1 MLIFSYIIMEQN
13 NNTNISAMS
22 SDECLNLYNSLC
34 KEETDPFLFISLVVN
49 FLLLLTTGI
58 SELMA
63 SSKCKFNS
71 LFELI
76 IYPLRK
82 LAVKHKEKNHQ
93 EADLDLEAGSAD
105 TK

>member
-1 MLIFSYIIMEQN
+1 MVQN
-13 NNTNISAMS
+13 NNTNNTIISAMT
-22 SDECLNLYNSLC
+22 SDECIDLYDTMC
-34 KEETDPFLFISLVVN
+34 DQGGDPLFFISLAVN
-49 FLLLLTTGI
+49 FLLLMTTGV

-82 LAVKHKEKNHQ
+82 LAVKKSGKNHQ
-93 EADLDLEAGSAD
+93 EEERDLEAGGAD
-105 TK
+105 NSNDG

>member
-1 MLIFSYIIMEQN
+1 MEYN
-13 NNTNISAMS
+13 NITNFSAMS
-22 SDECLNLYNSLC
+22 TDECLDLYNNLC
-34 KEETDPFLFISLVVN
+34 NQESDPFFLISLAVN

-63 SSKCKFNS
+63 SSKFNS

-82 LAVKHKEKNHQ
+82 LAVKKLEKNHQ
-93 EADLDLEAGSAD
+93 DTDLDLEAGSAD

>member
-1 MLIFSYIIMEQN
+1 MEEN
-13 NNTNISAMS
+13 NITNISAMT
-22 SDECLNLYNSLC
+22 SDECIKMY
-34 KEETDPFLFISLVVN
+34 ETMCNQEGDPFFLISLAIN
-49 FLLLLTTGI
+49 FLLLMTTGI

-82 LAVKHKEKNHQ
+82 LAVKKSEKNHQ
-93 EADLDLEAGSAD
+93 EDDLDLEAGSANE
-105 TK
+105 

>member
-1 MLIFSYIIMEQN
+1 MIQN
-13 NNTNISAMS
+13 NSSNFSSMS
-22 SDECLNLYNSLC
+22 SDECIDLYNNLC
-34 KEETDPFLFISLVVN
+34 DQEADPLFTISLIVN

-71 LFELI
+71 LFELL

-82 LAVKHKEKNHQ
+82 LAVKHKEKNHN

-105 TK
+105 SDG

>member
-1 MLIFSYIIMEQN
+1 
-13 NNTNISAMS
+13 MS
-22 SDECLNLYNSLC
+22 SDECIDLYNNLC
-34 KEETDPFLFISLVVN
+34 DKEDADPLFTISLIVN

-71 LFELI
+71 LFELL

-82 LAVKHKEKNHQ
+82 LAVKHKEKNHN

-105 TK
+105 SDG

>member
-1 MLIFSYIIMEQN
+1 MEQN
-13 NNTNISAMS
+13 NNTNISAMT
-22 SDECLNLYNSLC
+22 SDECIELYESMCNQ
-34 KEETDPFLFISLVVN
+34 EGDPLFLISLAVN
-49 FLLLLTTGI
+49 FLLLMTTGI

-82 LAVKHKEKNHQ
+82 LAVKKNHQ
-93 EADLDLEAGSAD
+93 EADKDLEAGSAD
-105 TK
+105 NEG

>member
-1 MLIFSYIIMEQN
+1 M
-13 NNTNISAMS
+13 T
-22 SDECLNLYNSLC
+22 
-34 KEETDPFLFISLVVN
+34 PGV
-49 FLLLLTTGI
+49 

-82 LAVKHKEKNHQ
+82 LAVKKSGKNHQ
-93 EADLDLEAGSAD
+93 EEERDLEAGGAD
-105 TK
+105 NEG